1 MSNEWEIIT
10 SRDSFGK
17 IFYIFREKPDNGGA
31 CLGYAIGL
39 LIIIVVVLGTFSIP
53 YNLVCTEISSYKID
67 RIYNENVW
75 IFSFSFWLSLL
86 ATYVFVKSIITNLG
100 DKFVFDDIFQNPFVT
115 IPLLLCPISL
125 VSAYI
130 IKSGNE
136 SSFQL
141 YYTINSILLML
152 FLHIL
157 IRYSKNKYKY
167 GLYLIVGITL
177 ILSYKLVNSK
187 SNLHDA
193 HKKIQLPKKSLKE

>member
-17 IFYIFREKPDNGGA
+17 IFYVFREKPDNGGA
-31 CLGYAIGL
+31 CLGYAIGV
-39 LIIIVVVLGTFSIP
+39 LIVIVVVLGTFSIP
-53 YNLVCTEISSYKID
+53 YNLVCSEISSYKID
-67 RIYNENVW
+67 WLYNENVW

-86 ATYVFVKSIITNLG
+86 ATYVFIRSIITNLG
-100 DKFVFDDIFQNPFVT
+100 DKFVFDDIFEIPFVT
-115 IPLLLCPISL
+115 IPMLLCSISL

-136 SSFQL
+136 TSFQL

-177 ILSYKLVNSK
+177 ILSYQLVNSK
-187 SNLHDA
+187 SNLHDV
-193 HKKIQLPKKSLKE
+193 HKNSVTQKVA